1 MQLWHLLTSS
11 IHVCQQEDETIAE
24 QVALAQAKFGS
35 LQFRKGT
42 AATQDV
48 RKNLVK
54 IIQKSDWKIHSP
66 LRLLIVLILVFYF
79 TQKKKFDSADY
90 FSAA

>member
-1 MQLWHLLTSS
+1 MLTSS
-11 IHVCQQEDETIAE
+11 IHACQQEDETIAE

-48 RKNLVK
+48 RKNLDK
-54 IIQKSDWKIHSP
+54 IIQKSD
-66 LRLLIVLILVFYF
+66 
-79 TQKKKFDSADY
+79 
-90 FSAA
+90 